1 MHERTQRAVAR
12 LMFLFCCA
20 VPTLITLCCVI
31 VTWTPWYHH
40 RVLASLSRELSRE
53 TGLIVQIG
61 DFRRPAPGTLH
72 LYTVRLLEPE
82 TRREVARVRELQW
95 VSRSD
100 EATILLHQPELQSSQ
115 LAGVWKLVHDRFL
128 CRPEHIAVPMQIA
141 GNDLTIHS
149 RTGALTL
156 RDVDAWVRSDADGTE
171 ATIRCL
177 PAIMQSEA
185 PLTITIRRDRS
196 EEIPATDWLLDTQG
210 TALPCSAVA
219 EFLPELQGLGSGA
232 TFTGTFHWRQQA
244 DHWSIDLG
252 GSRFEQISL
261 DRLFE
266 QHAHRLSG
274 SASLQLERCR
284 IEPHHRRSDIVG
296 SVRARDGLVG
306 RSLLISANQNLGF
319 DLRFPDGW
327 GDAHGDIPFD
337 RLAIGF
343 NINSTQLRLDGL
355 CRTEA
360 GYESYP
366 AGVVLLLNGYPLVHS
381 SSSTLESLRAI
392 ATIAPPHSVPVPL
405 ANQTSW
411 LTNIFLPPSRPLPTD
426 EGLPPRIRSAGTW
439 EGGPAISQPR

>member
-20 VPTLITLCCVI
+20 VPTMIILACVI

-40 RVLASLSRELSRE
+40 RALASLCREISRE
-53 TGLIVQIG
+53 TGLVVEIG
-61 DFRRPAPGTLH
+61 DFRRPAPGSLH

-95 VSRSD
+95 VRRSD

-128 CRPEHIAVPMQIA
+128 CRPEHTDVPIQIA

-156 RDVDAWVRSDADGTE
+156 RDVDAWVRSDAEGAE

-185 PLTITIRRDRS
+185 PLMITVRRDRS
-196 EEIPATDWLLDTQG
+196 EETPATDWLLDTQG

-219 EFLPELQGLGSGA
+219 EFLPQLQGLGSEA
-232 TFTGTFHWRQQA
+232 TFSGTFHWRQQA
-244 DHWSIDLG
+244 DHWSMDLA

-274 SASLQLERCR
+274 SASLQLDRCR
-284 IEPHHRRSDIVG
+284 IEPHNRRSDIVG
-296 SVRARDGLVG
+296 SFRARDGLVG
-306 RSLLISANQNLGF
+306 RSLLISASQNLGF
-319 DLRFPDGW
+319 TTRFPEGW
-327 GDAHGDIPFD
+327 GDSPGDIPFD
-337 RLAIGF
+337 RLAVGF
-343 NINSTQLRLDGL
+343 NINNTQLRLDGI

-381 SSSTLESLRAI
+381 SPSTLESLRAL
-392 ATIAPPHSVPVPL
+392 AAIAPAHSVPVPL
-405 ANQTSW
+405 SNQTHW
-411 LTNIFLPPSRPLPTD
+411 LTNIFLPPSRPLPAD
-426 EGLPPRIRSAGTW
+426 EGLPPRIRSAGNW
-439 EGGPAISQPR
+439 EGGPAITQPR